1 MRNQM
6 FSVFLAH
13 QTFSFKIKHKPP
25 DQYNYREKHDV
36 WSEYMDDVVYGKE
49 SWKFNPFS
57 VFIFC

>member
-36 WSEYMDDVVYGKE
+36 VYGKE